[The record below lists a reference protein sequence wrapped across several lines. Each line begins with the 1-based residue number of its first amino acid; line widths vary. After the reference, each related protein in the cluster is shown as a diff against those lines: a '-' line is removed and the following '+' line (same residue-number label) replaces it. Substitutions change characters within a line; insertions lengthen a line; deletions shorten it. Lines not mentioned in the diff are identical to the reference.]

1 MSSKGKQVIIAII
14 VVSLIAIGVG
24 AGVFCFRHFE
34 EKKYKNDDQQVQSQA
49 KDYTVYYDGE
59 EYEYNYNLKNVLFM
73 GIDNVSEIT
82 LQDTPGTA
90 GQADCIMIL
99 SIDKETKTAKI
110 LQISR
115 DSMTDVDIFD
125 RNGKYYTS
133 VTAQVATQYA
143 YGNGM
148 ETSCLATKK
157 TVSELLYDLPISGYI
172 SLDIAG
178 IPVIND
184 YVGGVTITVPEDY
197 TSVDPAFVKDA
208 TITLTGEQAE
218 RYVRYRDTNV
228 TGSNNLRMQ
237 RQVQYIPALVEKFG
251 DYVNSSEGTMEEF
264 YSVMEPYFITDL
276 TAEELTELAEYT
288 WDIEQVSYVPGEA
301 VAGEEHEEFHVDD
314 QQLQRVMVKM
324 FYKSKN

>member
-1 MSSKGKQVIIAII
+1 MNSKGKKIIIAIVI
-14 VVSLIAIGVG
+14 LLLVAIGVCTG
-24 AGVFCFRHFE
+24 IYCFKQFE
-34 EKKYKNDDQQVQSQA
+34 EKKYKGDNQVQSQA
-49 KDYTVYYDGE
+49 KDNTIYYDGE

-82 LQDTPGTA
+82 LADAPGTA

-99 SIDKETKTAKI
+99 SIDKEAKTAQI

-125 RNGKYYTS
+125 RNGEYYTS
-133 VTAQVATQYA
+133 VNAQIATQYA

-157 TVSELLYDLPISGYI
+157 TVSELLYELPIAGYI

-184 YVGGVTITVPEDY
+184 CVGGVTLTVPEDY
-197 TSVDPAFVKDA
+197 TSIDPAFVKGA

-218 RYVRYRDTNV
+218 RYVRSRDTNM

-237 RQVQYIPALVEKFG
+237 RQVQYIPALVAKFG
-251 DYVNSSEGTMEEF
+251 EQVNNGEEALEEF
-264 YSVMEPYFITDL
+264 YSTIEPYFLTDL
-276 TAEELTELAEYT
+276 TAEELEELTEYT
-288 WDIEQVSYVPGEA
+288 WSVDQVSYVPGES
-301 VAGEEHEEFHVDD
+301 VAGEEYEEFHVDD
-314 QQLQRVMVKM
+314 EELQKLIVKM
-324 FYKSKN
+324 FYKQKN